1 MVAGFAAATLLF
13 AAVPAGASDDTFAA
27 TADAGGLSL
36 SIAGNAV
43 LDLATTS
50 AAVTPGEAAAVAIPG
65 AVAGEGIG
73 DLEAISSGPV
83 VAEEAC
89 AGAIP
94 APLSSIIALE
104 GFCGEV
110 VADGSGPQA
119 SATAGVLGA
128 GVLDLGTAELGELQA
143 LLTQLGLADLL
154 TQVSSPIVDDLLGT
168 LAAEAG
174 DQCLAVLG
182 TDLDGLLLSDLDGLD
197 GLVGALPGAEELL
210 TDPGATLGDLVG
222 TIGGTLGLASAQSAS
237 LVQAAA
243 VDLALLDGL
252 LDLLDDLDDSIV
264 PTVCGLLQDLV
275 DLLDGTLLTVT
286 TADLSAALGDLT
298 GVATVQL
305 LETISEAGADG
316 DEVAA
321 FAGPTGAASVT
332 VDLPLLD
339 EVLGDLLDDLLGEL
353 LGSLDGA
360 LTPVLTALP
369 LPNELT
375 VVVDQLTAQILD
387 TGALAGLLDGPLLD
401 VTVTPGAAEVVYT
414 ASAAE
419 FEATASAVLV
429 ELDGAVFS
437 LPVLDELDGLLDT
450 VARELDSNLL
460 AALRDTPLVDVVSVT
475 LLQESI
481 DEDADVLALPG
492 VEATSGAALVT
503 ILGAAEGGIALD
515 VATAAAAVGA
525 GVVAPGDGPGDDDDV
540 TTAGP
545 DPDPAAPSGKDP
557 LPVTGGGAAMLG
569 LAAIGAAA
577 ALRRRG

>member
-1 MVAGFAAATLLF
+1 
-13 AAVPAGASDDTFAA
+13 
-27 TADAGGLSL
+27 
-36 SIAGNAV
+36 V

-50 AAVTPGEAAAVAIPG
+50 AAVTPGEAAAVAVPG

-73 DLEAISSGPV
+73 DLEAVSNGPV

-128 GVLDLGTAELGELQA
+128 GVLDLGSAELGELQA

-182 TDLDGLLLSDLDGLD
+182 TDLEGLPLSDLDGLD
-197 GLVGALPGAEELL
+197 GLLGTLPGAEELL

-237 LVQAAA
+237 SVQAAT

-252 LDLLDDLDDSIV
+252 LDLLDDLEDTLV

-316 DEVAA
+316 DEVVA

-360 LTPVLTALP
+360 LTPVLAALP

-401 VTVTPGAAEVVYT
+401 VTVTPGAAEVLYT
-414 ASAAE
+414 AGAAG

-450 VARELDSNLL
+450 VARELDSDLL

-475 LLQESI
+475 LLQGSI
-481 DEDADVLALPG
+481 DEDADVLDLPG

-525 GVVAPGDGPGDDDDV
+525 GVVAPGDGPGDDDEV

-545 DPDPAAPSGKDP
+545 DPDPAAPSGEDP

>member
-13 AAVPAGASDDTFAA
+13 AALPAGASDDTFAA
-27 TADAGGLSL
+27 TADAGGLTL
-36 SIAGNAV
+36 SIAGDAV
-43 LDLATTS
+43 VDLASTS
-50 AAVTPGEAAAVAIPG
+50 AAVTPGEAAAIAIPG
-65 AVAGEGIG
+65 AVGGEGIG
-73 DLEAISSGPV
+73 DLDAVSSGSA

-104 GFCGEV
+104 GFCGD
-110 VADGSGPQA
+110 VAAEGSVPRA

-154 TQVSSPIVDDLLGT
+154 TRVATPVVDDLLGT
-168 LAAEAG
+168 LATEAG
-174 DQCLAVLG
+174 DRCLAVLG
-182 TDLDGLLLSDLDGLD
+182 TDLDELLLRDLDGLD
-197 GLVGALPGAEELL
+197 GLIGALPGAEDLL

-222 TIGGTLGLASAQSAS
+222 TIGGTLGLASPQSAGS
-237 LVQAAA
+237 VQAAA
-243 VDLALLDGL
+243 VDVALLDGL
-252 LDLLDDLDDSIV
+252 LDLLDGLDDALV

-275 DLLDGTLLTVT
+275 DLVDGALLTVT
-286 TADLSAALGDLT
+286 TTDLSAALGDLT
-298 GVATVQL
+298 GVVTLQL

-316 DEVAA
+316 DEVIAV
-321 FAGPTGAASVT
+321 AGPTGAASVT

-339 EVLGDLLDDLLGEL
+339 DVLGDLLDGLLEEL
-353 LGSLDGA
+353 LASLEGSLD
-360 LTPVLTALP
+360 P
-369 LPNELT
+369 LLASLELGDLDD
-375 VVVDQLTAQILD
+375 VIGQLTAQILG

-475 LLQESI
+475 LLQGSI
-481 DEDADVLALPG
+481 DEDADVLDLPG

-525 GVVAPGDGPGDDDDV
+525 GVVAPGDGDDV

-545 DPDPAAPSGKDP
+545 DPASTPTSTPTGKEP
-557 LPVTGGGAAMLG
+557 LPVTGGGAALLG